1 MSRLMLQWCCCL
13 LALVAC
19 RIDAASPPTV
29 TELQQAGRL
38 EVASTILPADNIVP
52 RQKLRLVLEIATDRW
67 FTGGTR
73 IVVPE
78 VPGLVIL
85 QTEQFASNASENRR
99 GQSWV
104 VQRWS
109 LDVYPR
115 RDGEFTIPPVRLR
128 LQVNAGEAGD
138 IEGELTSPPV
148 RFRAQ
153 APVDLQQTGQWVAA
167 PAFSVSQRFDRELA
181 DLTVGDAFSRDIVFE
196 ASDVMAMMLPDFE
209 VDETTGLAVY
219 PAPPQLEDSSNR
231 GETQA
236 RRSQR
241 ISYVA
246 EAEGRYILP
255 GGEFAWWDTGTNR
268 LQWLS
273 LPDTEIFVGLGGVA
287 DTGTELVLPR
297 MTREQRL
304 KLLGGLILFSGA
316 LWLAWWLLPRL
327 PLARF
332 RRELLRVWRLL
343 ADLRKPALPARLN
356 PGSTA
361 GE

>member
-1 MSRLMLQWCCCL
+1 MLCWCCGL
-13 LALVAC
+13 LALMAS
-19 RIDAASPPTV
+19 RTYAASPLTV

-38 EVASTILPADNIVP
+38 EVTSTILPADNIVP
-52 RQKLRLVLEIATDRW
+52 HQKLRLVLEVATDRW

-73 IVVPE
+73 IVIPE

-85 QTEQFASNASENRR
+85 QTEQFASNASETRR

-109 LDVYPR
+109 LDVYPQR
-115 RDGEFTIPPVRLR
+115 EGEFTIPPVRLR

-138 IEGELTSPPV
+138 ITGELTSPPA

-153 APVDLQQTGQWVAA
+153 APADLEQTGQWVAA
-167 PAFSVSQRFDRELA
+167 PAFSVSQRFDRDLA
-181 DLTVGDAFSRDIVFE
+181 GLTVGDAFSRDIVFE
-196 ASDVMAMMLPDFE
+196 ASNVMAMMLPDFE
-209 VDETTGLAVY
+209 VQETPGLAVY
-219 PAPPQLEDSSNR
+219 QAPPELEDSNNR

-241 ISYVA
+241 VNYVA

-255 GGEFAWWDTGTNR
+255 GGEFAWWDTGTKR
-268 LQWLS
+268 LRWLS
-273 LPDTEIFVGLGGVA
+273 LPDTEIVVGLGGVA
-287 DTGTELVLPR
+287 ATGTELVMPR
-297 MTREQRL
+297 LTKEQRL
-304 KLLGGLILFSGA
+304 QLLGGLALLAGA

-327 PLARF
+327 PLTWLRS
-332 RRELLRVWRLL
+332 ELLRVWRLL
-343 ADLRKPALPARLN
+343 ADLREPALPDRLN
-356 PGSTA
+356 PGSNA